1 MYNLILTIV
10 FVVAM
15 AISSGLAFKWSAW
28 TPSRRQA
35 VWFGAVW
42 VVAATL
48 EFWALGPYSFIG
60 LAEDLDETMVLALS
74 QRLSH
79 GQFSHALAG
88 GVDLAATAINVGASL
103 SLEGLLVGYLPLWA
117 AISAH
122 KLLLFLASFSGMY
135 LLSRRGAGASRL
147 ASLAVAALFSHSQ
160 DRLVEMTMVHGL
172 GFALVPMAVLVCAMG
187 RRHWLAI
194 LAVAAVNAVSS
205 SPTHSNLV
213 LFATVAWG
221 GLMLGG
227 WRGALRAFPPL
238 AIFAVLL
245 LGNWGD
251 SLLAKVLIG
260 SLSARGDGY
269 AVFDE
274 PLRGIVES
282 LVTMGRNF
290 RPTWAALVIGAGL
303 GVVYG
308 GRSRYRAPAIVAV
321 SLVTGSLLQLMPWQ
335 GLGLGQLKGLHFTN
349 MNYAAIPLAHLT
361 LALGL
366 SFASAS
372 TLRWGRMAVS
382 AVLGLAV
389 GQFAWFKVQHG
400 ATLLSLG
407 GQGTV
412 LAAQRALDQPS
423 WRPTEPSRLVSI
435 PYRLPINAPVMWGAD
450 IMDGAGIHVPLRS
463 LAHMWQYGVIR
474 DPRSLDMVSGFIPMA
489 VPLEV
494 LKCAEQLDLDAYFD
508 TGFLRLAN
516 VGHVLSVVPLTGKGL
531 VQVAGPQGA
540 APIRC
545 GASSAERISAYLH
558 YVMNPPEVRVYALAP
573 PMPRVYAAR
582 LIVVPAAAEEPLDR
596 LRNGGGLEGLAQIAA
611 SDAVGLQ
618 SGAQDLSVTGFTLV
632 QDGIDVTVAAPH
644 GGVVV
649 INDGYLPFWAA
660 TADGRAAT
668 VMPVNGFQMGVVVPA
683 GARVVHLRY
692 HRPTLSEKLAGHQS
706 EGN

>member
-1 MYNLILTIV
+1 MYDLILTTI
-10 FVVAM
+10 FTIAVVIGA
-15 AISSGLAFKWSAW
+15 GLAFKWRAW
-28 TPSRRQA
+28 TPSRTQA

-42 VVAATL
+42 IVAATL
-48 EFWALGPYSFIG
+48 EFWVLGPYSFIG
-60 LAEDLDETMVLALS
+60 LAEDLDESMVLALS

-172 GFALVPMAVLVCAMG
+172 GFALVPMAVLVCAVG
-187 RRHWLAI
+187 RRHWPAI

-213 LFATVAWG
+213 LFAAVAWG

-227 WRGALRAFPPL
+227 WRGALRALPPL

-251 SLLAKVLIG
+251 SLLAKILIG
-260 SLSARGDGY
+260 PLSARGDGY

-274 PLRGIVES
+274 PLRGVVET
-282 LVTMGRNF
+282 LIAMGRNF

-303 GVVYG
+303 GVACG
-308 GRSRYRAPAIVAV
+308 GRSRYRAPVIVAV

-366 SFASAS
+366 ASAS
-372 TLRWGRMAVS
+372 AAASLRWGRLLVS

-389 GQFAWFKVQHG
+389 GQFTWFKVQHA

-412 LAAQRALDQPS
+412 LAAQRALEQPF
-423 WRPTEPSRLVSI
+423 WLPTEPVRVVTI
-435 PYRLPINAPVMWGAD
+435 PYRLPINAPVLSGLET
-450 IMDGAGIHVPLRS
+450 MDGAGIHVPLRS

-489 VPLEV
+489 LSTEV
-494 LKCAEQLDLDAYFD
+494 LKCSPVVEFDRYFD
-508 TGFLRLAN
+508 TSFLRQAN
-516 VGHVLSVVPLTGKGL
+516 VGFVLSVLPLNGEGL
-531 VQVAGPQGA
+531 VQVAGPTDTVPVRCS
-540 APIRC
+540 APV
-545 GASSAERISAYLH
+545 AERIRAYAVGIFH
-558 YVMNPPEVRVYALAP
+558 PPMVRVYAIQGTL
-573 PMPRVYAAR
+573 PRVYAASAVKV
-582 LIVVPAAAEEPLDR
+582 LVAGEDPLDR
-596 LRNGGGLEGLAQIAA
+596 LRSGDGLARLA
-611 SDAVGLQ
+611 
-618 SGAQDLSVTGFTLV
+618 LV
-632 QDGIDVTVAAPH
+632 QPEDAGKLGPPGTPVTVASFRLIEDGVEVMVTAPQ
-644 GGVVV
+644 GGIV
-649 INDGYLPFWAA
+649 IVNTGYLPFWSAVAFGRPAA
-660 TADGRAAT
+660 L
-668 VMPVNGFQMGVVVPA
+668 VPVNGFQMGVVLPPGEGLVTL
-683 GARVVHLRY
+683 HY
-692 HRPTLSEKLAGHQS
+692 HRPTLREKLRGH
-706 EGN
+706 